1 MRPLIMFGLL
11 LSYACADAANA
22 EQCWIAYEGNDFP
35 ENEGWRRIYG
45 NEDGYAGNLCLT
57 LRSRAG

>member
-1 MRPLIMFGLL
+1 MTRLLTFTTAALIAMAPNVLGDP
-11 LSYACADAANA
+11 Y
-22 EQCWIAYEGNDFP
+22 WIGYEGNDFP

-45 NEDGYAGNLCLT
+45 NEDGYACNLCLT